1 MPFDPNAFIS
11 NQAQPEKKER
21 RPVANGF
28 DPAAFI
34 GDISTVPQPTTY
46 EPSAEGM
53 AQTAALGVGG
63 AAATAYGMSGD
74 VITPR
79 MAYDAM
85 GRPLVQGAGQKFQQY
100 VANPFAAGRDI
111 AASKVMPGTIPAQ
124 VARQA
129 APEIRQQVG
138 KIASTSPLTTSPI
151 TGGRYPESVPDYR
164 SVQRMAGPELGQKMT
179 DAYAKGGNR
188 AVLEMLDADPA
199 ARSLMQRPEFAEAMA
214 EYRGKVPQSGMQQL
228 GRVAGLVGRT
238 AARFAGPVGV
248 GMAAYDLYQLGK
260 YGYDQ
265 YQRSQQAQPPAAPVA
280 PAQTGAVDFE
290 TDRRIR
296 EAAAQRVLQGQ

>member
-1 MPFDPNAFIS
+1 MAFDPAAFAA
-11 NQAQPEKKER
+11 NQPQPGREKKTPR
-21 RPVANGF
+21 STGF

-34 GDISTVPQPTTY
+34 GDLSAAAQPPTY
-46 EPSAEGM
+46 EPTAAGVAE
-53 AQTAALGVGG
+53 TAALGVGG

-85 GRPLVQGAGQKFQQY
+85 GRPLLQGAGEKFRQY
-100 VANPFAAGRDI
+100 VANPLTAGRDI

-124 VARQA
+124 VAKEA

-138 KIASTSPLTTSPI
+138 KIATTSPLTTSPV
-151 TGGRYPESVPDYR
+151 TGSRYPESVPDYR
-164 SVQRMAGPELGQKMT
+164 DLQRMAGPELGQKMT
-179 DAYAKGGNR
+179 DAYARGGNR
-188 AVLEMLDADPA
+188 AVIEMMDTDPA
-199 ARSLMQRPEFAEAMA
+199 ARKLMQQPGFAQAMA
-214 EYRGKVPQSGMQQL
+214 DYKGKVPQSGMQQL
-228 GRVAGLVGRT
+228 GRLAGLAGRT

-248 GMAAYDLYQLGK
+248 GMAAYDLYQLGQ

-280 PAQTGAVDFE
+280 PATGAVDFE
-290 TDRRIR
+290 IDRKIR
-296 EAAAQRVLQGQ
+296 EEAARRALQGQR